1 MREFANVQ
9 RILGILVFLFS
20 VTLLPPMGVALY
32 YADGALLAFVEAY
45 LTALLV
51 GLFLWFPVRAARHE
65 LRLRDG
71 CLIVVLF
78 WLTLS
83 LFGALPL
90 YFAEEAWHTFT
101 DAMFESMSGL
111 TTTGA
116 TTVVGLD
123 DMPHA
128 ILYYRNQL
136 HWVGGMGIIVL
147 AVAVLPML
155 GVGGMQ
161 LYRAETPGPMKED
174 KLTPRITE
182 TARALWLVYVAIT
195 TLCAL
200 AYWLAGMGPFD
211 AITHAFSTMATG
223 GFANY
228 DASLAHFKS
237 PAIETIA
244 MVFMVIAGANFSLHF
259 LAWHRGTVR
268 VYVQDPECIVYVGL
282 LGVLVL
288 SFSAM
293 LFLNGTYPDFFSCL
307 RFGGFQIISFGTSTG
322 FTTAEYWLWPG
333 ALPVMLVISSAVCGS
348 AGSTAGGI
356 KVIRMLLL
364 VKYAYRELMRMVHP
378 YAEIPVKVG
387 GRAVGAHV
395 LDAVSGFFAV
405 YAALFM
411 LLGFILM
418 TLGMDMISA
427 FSAVSATINNMGPG
441 LGQVTANFAT
451 VGPAEKWVCIFA
463 MLVGR
468 LEIFTLLAILT
479 PAFWRR

>member
-20 VTLLPPMGVALY
+20 ITLLPPIGVALY
-32 YADGALLAFVEAY
+32 YQDGALLPFIEGYV
-45 LTALLV
+45 TALVV
-51 GLFLWFPVRAARHE
+51 GLFLWFPVRKTRHE

-90 YFAEEAWHTFT
+90 YFADEAWNTFT

-116 TTVVGLD
+116 TAVVGLD
-123 DMPHA
+123 DLPHA
-128 ILYYRNQL
+128 ILYYRMQL

-174 KLTPRITE
+174 KLTPRITG
-182 TARALWLVYVAIT
+182 TARALWLVYVSLTAM
-195 TLCAL
+195 CAT

-223 GFANY
+223 GFSNY
-228 DASLAHFKS
+228 DASLAYFNNVTIEMV
-237 PAIETIA
+237 AI
-244 MVFMVIAGANFSLHF
+244 VFMIIAGANFSLHF
-259 LAWHRGTVR
+259 LAWHRGSIR
-268 VYVQDPECIVYVGL
+268 IYLQDPEFLVYVGL
-282 LGVLVL
+282 LGLLALTFAV
-288 SFSAM
+288 F
-293 LFLNGTYPDFFSCL
+293 LFLNQTYPDFWTSL
-307 RFGGFQIISFGTSTG
+307 RFGAFQIVAFGTSSG
-322 FTTAEYWLWPG
+322 FTTAEFWLWPG
-333 ALPVMLVISSAVCGS
+333 ALPFMLIISSAVCGS

-356 KVIRMLLL
+356 KTIRVVLL
-364 VKYAYRELMRMVHP
+364 VKYAYRELMRIIHP
-378 YAEIPVKVG
+378 YAEFPVKVG
-387 GRAVGAHV
+387 GRAVGPQV

-411 LLGFILM
+411 LMGFILM
-418 TLGMDMISA
+418 TMGLDVITA

-441 LGQVTANFAT
+441 LGEVTANFAT
-451 VGPAEKWVCIFA
+451 ISAGPKWVCIFA

-468 LEIFTLLAILT
+468 LEIFTLLAVLT

>member
-20 VTLLPPMGVALY
+20 VTLLPPIGVALY
-32 YADGALLAFVEAY
+32 YADGALLAFVEGY
-45 LTALLV
+45 ITALVV
-51 GLFLWFPVRAARHE
+51 GLFLWFPVRSARRE

-90 YFAEEAWHTFT
+90 YFANEAWHTFT

-111 TTTGA
+111 TTTGSTA
-116 TTVVGLD
+116 VVGLD

-128 ILYYRNQL
+128 ILYYRTQL
-136 HWVGGMGIIVL
+136 QWVGGMGIIVL

-174 KLTPRITE
+174 KLTPRITG
-182 TARALWLVYVAIT
+182 TARALWLVYVSLT
-195 TLCAL
+195 VLCAL

-223 GFANY
+223 GFSNY
-228 DASLAHFKS
+228 DASLAHFDS
-237 PAIETIA
+237 VSIETVA
-244 MVFMVIAGANFSLHF
+244 MVFMVVAGANFSLHF
-259 LAWHRGTVR
+259 LAWHRGSAR
-268 VYVQDPECIVYVGL
+268 VYVQDPEFMVYLGL
-282 LGVLVL
+282 LMVLVL
-288 SFSAM
+288 SFAGM
-293 LFLNGTYPDFFSCL
+293 LYLNQTYPDFWSCL
-307 RFGGFQIISFGTSTG
+307 RFGGFQIIAFGTSSG

-333 ALPVMLVISSAVCGS
+333 ALPVMLIISSAVCGS

-356 KVIRMLLL
+356 KVIRVLLL
-364 VKYAYRELMRMVHP
+364 VKYAYRELLRMIHP

-411 LLGFILM
+411 LMSFILM
-418 TLGMDMISA
+418 TMGLDLVTA

-441 LGQVTANFAT
+441 LGEVTSNFAT
-451 VGPAEKWVCIFA
+451 IGAAPKWVCIFS

-468 LEIFTLLAILT
+468 LEIFTLLAVLT